1 MGSGAQYRCDGRGF
15 SHRVR
20 GRARPPAPA
29 PLRTCPW
36 ASLRRP
42 LPFLDRRRGPPGG
55 CLTSGLAGP
64 ADNLTGR
71 LGAGRAADDLAIAD
85 QGRAGAP
92 RHPRRLRWSAPRR
105 PCGSPAGRLDRALR
119 HRREWRDRQL
129 ARPAPWRP
137 DVTRQDR
144 ALGAGAMRP
153 QCSAADSDRRARG
166 DDLLAFAAPC
176 LARVASPRDAVRR
189 VPRRADEPGS
199 GVGLAGIEGSPR
211 SRRFQRREFR

>member
-1 MGSGAQYRCDGRGF
+1 MESGAQYRCDGRGF

-55 CLTSGLAGP
+55 CLTSGLAGL

-71 LGAGRAADDLAIAD
+71 FGAGRAADDLAIAD
-85 QGRAGAP
+85 QERAGAP

-105 PCGSPAGRLDRALR
+105 PCGSLAGRLDRALR

-129 ARPAPWRP
+129 ARPAP
-137 DVTRQDR
+137 
-144 ALGAGAMRP
+144 GA
-153 QCSAADSDRRARG
+153 
-166 DDLLAFAAPC
+166 
-176 LARVASPRDAVRR
+176 
-189 VPRRADEPGS
+189 PRRHATGPRPWRRRHAPAVQRRRLRQARPWGRSAGVCHTLPGARRLPE
-199 GVGLAGIEGSPR
+199 GRGSPR
-211 SRRFQRREFR
+211 GKKG